1 MSEKTAGSTGAAG
14 GLFILSAPSG
24 AGKTTLIRALLAEVD
39 DGSIHFSVSHTTRE
53 PRPGEVDGGDYH
65 FVSEERFR
73 QMIAEDEFLEW
84 AQVHSNYYGTSKSE
98 VLDRLESG
106 QDVIL
111 DIDVQGAERLSH
123 QFPDAHTVFILP
135 PNMQELRRRL
145 MERGLDE
152 SGEVARRLDVSLW
165 EIRRYTEYDY
175 VIINQDAEVASRAL
189 IAIFLEKRYRRER
202 IKSAVSAVVEAFRG

>member
-1 MSEKTAGSTGAAG
+1 MSEKTAGSTGATG

-24 AGKTTLIRALLAEVD
+24 AGKTTLIRGLLAEVN

-53 PRPGEVDGGDYH
+53 PRPGEVDGRDYH

-98 VLDRLESG
+98 VLDRLEGG

-123 QFPDAHTVFILP
+123 QFSDAHTVFILP
-135 PNMQELRRRL
+135 PSMQELRRRL

-202 IKSAVSAVVEAFRG
+202 VESAVSAVVDAFRG

>member
-1 MSEKTAGSTGAAG
+1 MNEVQVSAGQAG

-24 AGKTTLIRALLAEVD
+24 AGKTTLIRGLLAEVD
-39 DGSIHFSVSHTTRE
+39 DGSIHFSVSHTTRA
-53 PRPGEVDGGDYH
+53 PRHGEVDGRDYH

-73 QMIAEDEFLEW
+73 QMIADDEFLEW
-84 AQVHSNYYGTSKSE
+84 AQVHSNYYGTSKAE
-98 VLDRLESG
+98 VVRRLENG

-123 QFPDAHTVFILP
+123 QFPEAHTVFILP
-135 PNMQELRRRL
+135 PSMEELRRRL

-175 VIINQDAEVASRAL
+175 VIINQDADIASRAL

-202 IKSAVSAVVEAFRG
+202 VADAVEAVVAAFRD